1 MTLQLHF
8 RASHDLGVGPSC
20 CPAPAGQ
27 RYWPSSRF
35 GWRLS
40 SLLKEITHVHSST
53 GQHLLATATRTA
65 AAQGRSAPTGPART
79 PARCSGRPAC
89 PAGRSRVHRPDKTQG
104 RLLAAPTRLLLV
116 FRARA
121 MTLAAPLI
129 ERARR
134 HPWAAAL
141 GLLLTSTQGRTVGT
155 RLLRG
160 ALKGVRQVQ
169 STAIRLATRRLLGL

>member
-1 MTLQLHF
+1 M
-8 RASHDLGVGPSC
+8 
-20 CPAPAGQ
+20 
-27 RYWPSSRF
+27 
-35 GWRLS
+35 
-40 SLLKEITHVHSST
+40 
-53 GQHLLATATRTA
+53 
-65 AAQGRSAPTGPART
+65 
-79 PARCSGRPAC
+79 
-89 PAGRSRVHRPDKTQG
+89 
-104 RLLAAPTRLLLV
+104 V